1 MTEIGAGFL
10 TAMRT
15 NLTPMM
21 WALAMLGQAC
31 FGQSYQASVQVD
43 PAKVIGKIE
52 PEIYGQYLEHVNEE
66 DECIYPAIW
75 DNTSPKS
82 DAMGLRKDV
91 MAAAKEMKI
100 PVVRWPGGCF
110 ADVYHWENGIG
121 PREGRPV
128 LPNKHWGGNESHQFG
143 TDEFLQ
149 WSATIGTKPYVNVN
163 LGSGTL
169 PEALRWLEYCKGP
182 ASSEQG
188 KRRAAN
194 GHAEPYKV
202 PYWGIGNETWGEWET
217 GHTDAVTYSKMLAE
231 WATAMRKQDPSIKI
245 LAVGSNAG
253 NDPKWDREVLKQA
266 GDKIDYLTLH
276 AYGSST
282 NDQPDEYEA
291 VVFTPGYFDFVIRRM
306 LKTIDEHKA
315 ESGSKNDVRISMDEW
330 NIRHFA
336 TGKGDFKK
344 NLKRKDPRNVEDMLF
359 VAGTMNVMLRHS
371 PRVAMANYVFLVN
384 GHAPLLVNADAV
396 VKTPLYHV
404 FRQYA
409 EWMNGQSLEVL
420 ADSPI
425 VTTPPPKTGGMS
437 HKSYP
442 KNYDRKEAP
451 LLDSAAALREDG
463 TLVISL
469 INRHRSDTAEVV
481 LKLPPGYRVS
491 KAWTMGD
498 ADAKAVNDFTNPER
512 VMPVAKEVTETVA
525 SWTCAARSVVLLSCE
540 KAK

>member
-1 MTEIGAGFL
+1 
-10 TAMRT
+10 MRT
-15 NLTPMM
+15 KFSSMM
-21 WALAMLGQAC
+21 GMLAALGQVC
-31 FGQSYQASVQVD
+31 FAQGYQASVEIDTARVT
-43 PAKVIGKIE
+43 GKIE
-52 PEIYGQYLEHVNEE
+52 QDIYGQYLEHVDEA
-66 DECIYPAIW
+66 DECIYPSIW

-91 MAAAKEMKI
+91 MAAVRDLKV

-121 PREGRPV
+121 PRDKRPV

-149 WSATIGTKPYVNVN
+149 WSAQVGTTPYVNVN

-169 PEALRWLEYCKGP
+169 DEALRWLEYCNGP
-182 ASSEQG
+182 ATSEQG

-194 GHAEPYKV
+194 GHAAPYNV
-202 PYWGIGNETWGEWET
+202 PYWGIGNETWGPWET

-253 NDPKWDREVLKQA
+253 SDPKWDREVLKQA

-276 AYGSST
+276 AYGSSV

-291 VVFTPGYFDFVIRRM
+291 VVFTAEYFDFAIRRM
-306 LKTIDEHKA
+306 LKTIDDHKA
-315 ESGSKNDVRISMDEW
+315 ETGLKNDVRISMDEW

-344 NLKRKDPRNVEDMLF
+344 NLRRKDPRNVEDMMF
-359 VAGTMNVMLRHS
+359 VAGTLNVMVRHS
-371 PRVAMANYVFLVN
+371 PRVAMANYVFLIN
-384 GHAPLLVNADAV
+384 GHAPMLVNAEGV

-409 EWMNGQSLEVL
+409 EWMNGSALEVK
-420 ADSPI
+420 ADSPV
-425 VTTPPPKTGGMS
+425 VTTPPPRTGGMT
-437 HKSYP
+437 HKNFP

-451 LLDSAAALREDG
+451 LLDTAAALRADG

-469 INRHRSDTAEVV
+469 INRHGADAAEVA
-481 LKLPPGYRVS
+481 LKLPPGYQVKRS
-491 KAWTMGD
+491 WTMGD

-512 VMPVAKEVTETVA
+512 VMPVETEVTEPAA
-525 SWTCAARSVVLLSCE
+525 SWMCAARSVVLLSCE
-540 KAK
+540 KVK